1 MRLACVFLVLA
12 PARRVEP
19 FPLLCQAF
27 AQRDPGFPSEAF
39 AGEVD
44 RGAGVAGGAPG
55 PREGL
60 PLPPYPP
67 PPFPRR
73 AHPGH
78 GDPPPPPTGEEPAPE
93 SGRRRPRSP
102 PHRPPGR
109 PRPPA

>member
-55 PREGL
+55 PGEGV
-60 PLPPYPP
+60 PLRPFPP
-67 PPFPRR
+67 PLF
-73 AHPGH
+73 
-78 GDPPPPPTGEEPAPE
+78 PPPAHAGLGGPAAAPPIVDLAPD
-93 SGRRRPRSP
+93 PR
-102 PHRPPGR
+102 PGR
-109 PRPPA
+109 PALPVAPRRDA

>member
-44 RGAGVAGGAPG
+44 RGAGVAGEAPG
-55 PREGL
+55 RLEGL
-60 PLPPYPP
+60 SPRPFPP
-67 PPFPRR
+67 PPFPPPAHVVHAVPAAPPQGADVAPNSRR
-73 AHPGH
+73 GAPVSAVL
-78 GDPPPPPTGEEPAPE
+78 PPP
-93 SGRRRPRSP
+93 
-102 PHRPPGR
+102 
-109 PRPPA
+109 

>member
-44 RGAGVAGGAPG
+44 RGAGVAGVAPG
-55 PREGL
+55 RGEGFSPR
-60 PLPPYPP
+60 PYPA

-73 AHPGH
+73 GRS
-78 GDPPPPPTGEEPAPE
+78 EEDTPALQ
-93 SGRRRPRSP
+93 
-102 PHRPPGR
+102 PHLNILFRLLLRKKKKRNGPSR
-109 PRPPA
+109 N